1 MSNNEIMI
9 DTLSLNNGNIPLNI
23 IESSFINTIPIIKID
38 NSDNSNMTDKLI
50 NIVLQSCSLDDIK
63 IFHKKMGDIF
73 IEYINQLRIIKT
85 MIGRLYN
92 DESNNIILYLLE
104 LKREEFP
111 TYESILS
118 YACEFCNEEIIRFL
132 YYNGA
137 PNTRPIYKN
146 LKPNL
151 RPFYPMIA
159 LMRSR
164 HRKNLDLIRLF
175 NTFPCEDGFLPDLI
189 YYCLEYHI
197 PILIECLNR
206 CHITVRETERMLLL
220 YSDFSAKDKELIIN
234 SVKERVR
241 RERRGFF
248 KFIN

>member
-73 IEYINQLRIIKT
+73 IEYINELRIIKT

-104 LKREEFP
+104 LKREEIP

-146 LKPNL
+146 LKPDL
-151 RPFYPMIA
+151 RRSHPIIV
-159 LMRSR
+159 LINSR

-175 NTFPCEDGFLPDLI
+175 NTLPCTEYSILNMIQNCMD
-189 YYCLEYHI
+189 YHI
-197 PILIECLNR
+197 PILLEYLNR
-206 CHITVRETERMLLL
+206 CPVTVRETEQWLRFKTN
-220 YSDFSAKDKELIIN
+220 FSAKDKELIIN

-241 RERRGFF
+241 RERRGIF